1 LPHHDL
7 TPAIGCGASR
17 QIQEFKRR
25 VNVIPKITSFV
36 LIGVLIAMSSSPL
49 FADEAAQQNVLEMR
63 TVANTATQK
72 NKQVNVVLR
81 SKRDGKKKM
90 TGTPSQ
96 VSEQGFILTDTKSRQ
111 SIGLDFDDLRE
122 VRMKP
127 SHVWLIV
134 GVGAAVGLAIVV
146 LVGLQAAANKS

>member
-1 LPHHDL
+1 
-7 TPAIGCGASR
+7 
-17 QIQEFKRR
+17 
-25 VNVIPKITSFV
+25 VIPKITSFV

-96 VSEQGFILTDTKSRQ
+96 VSEQGFILTDAKSRQ
-111 SIGLDFDDLRE
+111 SIGLDRDDLRE

>member
-1 LPHHDL
+1 
-7 TPAIGCGASR
+7 
-17 QIQEFKRR
+17 
-25 VNVIPKITSFV
+25 VIPKITSFV

-96 VSEQGFILTDTKSRQ
+96 VSEQGFILTDAKSRQ

>member
-1 LPHHDL
+1 
-7 TPAIGCGASR
+7 
-17 QIQEFKRR
+17 
-25 VNVIPKITSFV
+25 VIPKITSFV